1 MEINAKKFPV
11 VEKEY
16 KYCLKLLGHRDLKV
30 SIGHH
35 MQVEIPAG

>member
-1 MEINAKKFPV
+1 MDKNAAKFPV
-11 VEKEY
+11 IERDY

-35 MQVEIPAG
+35 LRVEIAAG